1 MKRHKALIP
10 LSHDH
15 HHALK
20 LASAIRKN
28 APVAKRAKLSNDDKI
43 KDVEITYRTELI
55 PHFKNEEDILFKTA
69 KGKDSELDKMTSE
82 ILNEHKL
89 IEKAVKTLRIG
100 DTEENLDL
108 FGKFLEAH
116 IRKEERIVFP
126 KIETTLS
133 EAELDSLIGKIIAV
147 KDSYGI

>member
-20 LASAIRKN
+20 LASAIKKD
-28 APVAKRAKLSNDDKI
+28 APKTKRTLLSNNDKI

-69 KGKDSELDKMTSE
+69 KGKNSELDKLISE
-82 ILNEHKL
+82 ILNEHRIIK
-89 IEKAVKTLRIG
+89 KAVKTLRIG
-100 DTEENLDL
+100 NAEENLDL

-133 EAELDSLIGKIIAV
+133 KAELDSLIGKIIAV
-147 KDSYGI
+147 KDSCGI